1 MIVDEKKIPKDKSL
15 NSTYNETDKWKNS
28 KEVIKLTEQNGGKET
43 TVEIPA
49 GGVRAKIFAQE
60 KQIQTHKAELSISS
74 KSSFGDTVSSS
85 SEIFISSQQSD
96 EENHDV
102 QKNPKKSRI
111 PIRSN
116 SSASSSSNNS
126 IASHTRSY
134 ETPSG
139 IPILKGS
146 SLFKKEPL
154 KDNKENWYKINEAE
168 SWILISP
175 ELLDL
180 VKAEKLIKETDSR
193 KANALTYR
201 ETDKVRLMD
210 LTEKEILILK
220 ENLPRLCERLKGN
233 EKINIFRN

>member
-1 MIVDEKKIPKDKSL
+1 MAVESKITIPKSQ
-15 NSTYNETDKWKNS
+15 SKNS
-28 KEVIKLTEQNGGKET
+28 NCKVTTKWEQADEVILFTTQNGGALIT
-43 TVEIPA
+43 DEIPGA
-49 GGVRAKIFAQE
+49 GNVKQRVAIQE
-60 KQIQTHKAELSISS
+60 ELIQNSKLLSTNSASAVTITS
-74 KSSFGDTVSSS
+74 G
-85 SEIFISSQQSD
+85 SEISLLSHQSD
-96 EENHDV
+96 EENHDA
-102 QKNPKKSRI
+102 QEKPKKSRI
-111 PIRSN
+111 PVRSN

-175 ELLDL
+175 ELLGL

-210 LTEKEILILK
+210 LTKKEILILK